1 MSSLSRVLTSIGA
14 AGAVALLAPGAAFGA
29 TSVKELGEVADG
41 KKPQCPENCSLV
53 TRTTVLPTSVT
64 GSRTLFEA
72 PANGRIVA
80 WTVTLGDPVEKDRE
94 ALEKQLGRAKAQLV
108 ILRREKG
115 VTTAVK
121 AGSSTKHLDPYFGS
135 TVTFALPKTL
145 SIRKGDVLGI
155 SVPSWAPV
163 LVQGY
168 DAKTSWR
175 ASRPKGRCGGTTAE
189 RMQDYYTDTTL
200 AVGKSGSFNCLYK
213 AERMAYTATFV
224 PNPTRTKPKAKKKK
238 SAQKASSR
246 TAMRTL
252 LLRPDLVH

>member
-1 MSSLSRVLTSIGA
+1 MSSFSRVLASVGA
-14 AGAVALLAPGAAFGA
+14 AGAVALLAPGVAIGA
-29 TSVKELGEVADG
+29 TSVKELGVVADE

-72 PANGRIVA
+72 PSNGRIVA
-80 WTVTLGDPVEKDRE
+80 WSVTLGDPVDKDRE

-108 ILRREKG
+108 ILRRVKG

-121 AGSSTKHLDPYFGS
+121 AGSSVKHLDPYFGS
-135 TVTFALPKTL
+135 TVTFALPRSL
-145 SIRKGDVLGI
+145 SIRKGDALGI
-155 SVPSWAPV
+155 SVPTWAPV

-189 RMQDYYTDTTL
+189 RMQDYYTDTTV
-200 AVGKSGSFNCLYK
+200 AVGKTGTFNCLYK
-213 AERMAYTATFV
+213 AERMAYTATFI
-224 PNPTRTKPKAKKKK
+224 PTPTRTKAKPKAKKK
-238 SAQKASSR
+238 ASSR
-246 TAMRTL
+246 SALRTL
-252 LLRPDLVH
+252 ILRPDLVN